1 LGQLPVSRLIG
12 KVKIHLDGN
21 GVYQDFVHFTTRH
34 ESPIL
39 RFGMSKVLITGRA
52 QDNRETFVFTVD
64 PFVSGS
70 FLLSIRYAGDGAANV
85 TGAGV
90 WPSIEK
96 AKQVAEEIAG
106 KLLHG
111 AAVSWQE

>member
-1 LGQLPVSRLIG
+1 
-12 KVKIHLDGN
+12 
-21 GVYQDFVHFTTRH
+21 
-34 ESPIL
+34 
-39 RFGMSKVLITGRA
+39 MSKVLITGRA
-52 QDNRETFVFTVD
+52 QDDRETFVFTVEA
-64 PFVSGS
+64 FVSGG
-70 FLLSIRYAGDGAANV
+70 FLLSIRYAGDGATNV

-96 AKQVAEEIAG
+96 AKQVAEETAG